1 MPTPYTP
8 IGPVT
13 AERIPATIRRVKV
26 PFVDL
31 ATQYAAIRGEVLPAM
46 EEVLE
51 SAAFV
56 LGPHVVAFEQHFAAY
71 IGARYCVGVESGTA
85 ALKLALAGL
94 GIGPGDE
101 VVLPANT
108 YIASALAIS
117 AVGATPLPVDVDD
130 AYGLDPN
137 AFEAAITPR
146 TKAVM
151 PVHLYGQAVP
161 MRPILDVAERY
172 GLRVVEDACQAHG
185 AKIDGRRA
193 GAIGDAGCFS
203 FYPGKNLGAYGDG
216 GAIVTNDER
225 LYERLLLE
233 RDFGQKRKY
242 EHLIKGDNCRLDAI
256 QAAVLDVKLRYLDE
270 WNERRRDHAALYDAL
285 LAIAGFETPKNR
297 NAEGH
302 VYHLYVTQVRDRDR
316 VRDELASRGIATG
329 IHYPVPI
336 HLQPAYADLGIL
348 PGRFPV
354 TETAARRTL
363 SLPMYPELEAN
374 QIRYVVDTLRE
385 VAEPALRL
393 RATVA

>member
-161 MRPILDVAERY
+161 MRPILEVAERY

-233 RDFGQKRKY
+233 RDFGQKKKY

-363 SLPMYPELEAN
+363 SLPMYPELEAS
-374 QIRYVVDTLRE
+374 QIRHVVDTLRE

-393 RATVA
+393 RASVA